1 MFATTPKTP
10 MTDQPHKAPADALR
24 ELLGAA
30 IPEIDQGSAN
40 PAGVAARIE
49 PRVGRFDL
57 RLTGGTPE
65 ARKALG
71 EAAAAIAKTCIDLG
85 VETDEVEG
93 ELVAMASRLHLTPA
107 PLREEQDTTV
117 LEIGTL
123 FQSWGVEPGSDT
135 QQKD

>member
-1 MFATTPKTP
+1 MFATTPKTD
-10 MTDQPHKAPADALR
+10 MTDLPRKAPKDAVH
-24 ELLGAA
+24 ELLTT
-30 IPEIDQGSAN
+30 IPGMMLDATN
-40 PAGVAARIE
+40 DAGIAARLE
-49 PRVGRFDL
+49 NRPGRYDL
-57 RLTGGTPE
+57 HLTGGTPDV
-65 ARKALG
+65 RSALA
-71 EAAAAIAKTCIDLG
+71 EAAAVVAKTTIDLG